1 MHCSIICNLLHV
13 MFAIR
18 FDELFSLNGS
28 VYEMDTKVNAS
39 NAQGCDNACPSR
51 GIIRSSSSLR
61 ALNTEK
67 NKKKMKFKNSRKVL
81 RISTLA
87 PPSTGSHDNDE
98 DDLDYVPTPL
108 TRVIT

>member
-1 MHCSIICNLLHV
+1 
-13 MFAIR
+13 MFAIG
-18 FDELFSLNGS
+18 FDELCFSLNGS
-28 VYEMDTKVNAS
+28 VFYKMDSEANAS
-39 NAQGCDNACPSR
+39 SALGCDNDDTAR
-51 GIIRSSSSLR
+51 GTVRSSARLR
-61 ALNTEK
+61 AANIEK

>member
-67 NKKKMKFKNSRKVL
+67 NKKKMKFKNRRKVF
-81 RISTLA
+81 RISNPVASNTD
-87 PPSTGSHDNDE
+87 SQDNDE
-98 DDLDYVPTPL
+98 DDSDYAPPP
-108 TRVIT
+108 